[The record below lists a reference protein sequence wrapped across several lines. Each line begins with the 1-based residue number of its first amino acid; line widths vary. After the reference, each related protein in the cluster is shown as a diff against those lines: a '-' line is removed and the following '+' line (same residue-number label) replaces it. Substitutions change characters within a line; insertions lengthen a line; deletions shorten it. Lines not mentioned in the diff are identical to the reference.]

1 MLHLSLPIRRANTIV
16 IGAGPTG
23 LAASYLLQQEGI
35 AHVLLEQ
42 SQAVASSW
50 RTLWDNYKLAM
61 TAENIDMPGV
71 VASERLKKDQHPTK
85 DEMIA
90 FFEWYAKH
98 HQLPIQYGSCVFS
111 VIKTPEGL
119 FEVRTN
125 QATYLCE
132 NVVCCIGPRHQP
144 KYPFDILA
152 LKDQPSLQVLHS
164 RDYRSCKHFDK
175 QGKVLVVGSGAGA
188 LSIAYDILK
197 QGYTVG
203 LACGRTQAE
212 IVAAN
217 KHLYESSDREV
228 VPSLDFLVEN
238 GIINHGRLQSVND
251 KQLVFDKAGVIEK
264 IASDTFKTVIFATG
278 YERSFKLLKDM
289 LPSSIVDYTK
299 EDCGIP
305 GLYIAGIPGPSEQ
318 TVIISQGSQQARVIV
333 KDIVARKPSLN
344 AVMPRVQLPAFAI
357 FNKR

>member
-1 MLHLSLPIRRANTIV
+1 MITSFTFTRHINTLI

-23 LAASYLLQQEGI
+23 LAASYLLKQEGI

-42 SQAVASSW
+42 SQGVASSW

-61 TAENIDMPGV
+61 TAENIHMPGV
-71 VASERLKKDQHPTK
+71 VANEHLKKGKHPTK

-90 FFEWYAKH
+90 FFEWYAKY
-98 HQLPIQYGSCVFS
+98 HQLPIQYDTQVF
-111 VIKTPEGL
+111 VVTKTPEGH

-125 QATYLCE
+125 QATYQCD

-144 KYPFDILA
+144 KYPFDIQV
-152 LKDQPSLQVLHS
+152 LKAQPSLQVLHS

-197 QGYTVG
+197 QGYTVE

-212 IVAAN
+212 IAAAN

-228 VPSLDFLVEN
+228 VPTLDFLVEN
-238 GIINHGRLQSVND
+238 GIVNHGRLQSLND
-251 KQLVFDKAGVIEK
+251 DQLNFDKDGVIEK
-264 IASDTFKTVIFATG
+264 VSNDTFKAIIFATG

-299 EDCGIP
+299 ESSGVA

-333 KDIVARKPSLN
+333 NEIIASNSSLN
-344 AVMPRVQLPAFAI
+344 MIAASPAPPKRVILT
-357 FNKR
+357 